1 MFRRGLA
8 KELDMFGI
16 LGTHWF
22 QKNSEIF
29 SGVRL
34 ALNGVLQDAL
44 KVNYKD
50 LSDFN
55 TTREVTNS
63 S

>member
-1 MFRRGLA
+1 
-8 KELDMFGI
+8 MFGI

-34 ALNGVLQDAL
+34 SLNGVLQDAL
-44 KVNYKD
+44 KVNYKTD
-50 LSDFN
+50 LSDLN
-55 TTREVTNS
+55 TTREITNS